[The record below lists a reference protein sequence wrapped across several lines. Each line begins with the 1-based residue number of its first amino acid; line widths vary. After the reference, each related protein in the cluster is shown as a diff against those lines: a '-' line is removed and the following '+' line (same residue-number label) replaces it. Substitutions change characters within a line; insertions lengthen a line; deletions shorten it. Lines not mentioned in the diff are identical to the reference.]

1 MQNSQIIYYTADDL
15 TTGCSAIYQLQLIV
29 YPTPQIL
36 DVPTTLEV
44 CDNATADGFASFD
57 LTTNNTQI
65 LNGLDPANYEITYYT
80 SQVNAEAPSNPIT
93 TPTAY
98 NNTTAFN
105 DTVWVRVE
113 DDPNPTGVT
122 NGCYSVV
129 AMNLVVNEN
138 PVLVQPDPL
147 QLCDDNNP
155 GDEQEFFTLEDA
167 NAQILNGQ
175 TGISLSYHLTQNG
188 ANMDTEEITSPYEN
202 VVNPQTI
209 FIRAENNV
217 TGCISTTTLTLQV
230 NPLPSPLPNPAPLT
244 ACDTDND
251 GIFDMF
257 DLDSQT
263 ISILNGE
270 PNVTI
275 TYHETEQ
282 NAISGAMDLSSPYEN
297 IQAFSQILWV
307 RAENNTTGCYRIVN
321 LELQVLNAPVIPNNI
336 DPIDATP
343 GDNIYIVCDDNNDGF
358 NVFNFDMNVTP
369 VVLGTQNPAD
379 FPISYYTTQ
388 NNAISGINP
397 ITTTA
402 SYPNVTNPQ
411 TIWVRLD
418 NANGCE
424 TIRSFQIEV
433 EFPPVIVTP
442 TVLNACDDLDANY
455 YEDNDGFTTFDLT
468 VKDGEITN
476 NDPSLVVS
484 YHTTAASAQAGTV
497 TIPDPTMFVNTVN
510 AVQTIYVRVVDANT
524 GCFSTTTLTVRVR
537 PNPSPTQNPMDI
549 ELCDDNNSPD
559 GIEVF
564 DLTQNA
570 VDIIN
575 GEPNVSLTYYT
586 DLNEALAGVNFIVD
600 PTMHSNEDPANPG
613 TGISPQT
620 IYVRVTSGSDV
631 NGTGGTGCYT
641 IVDFDIIVNPLPVI
655 PTDDLDIRECEPNT
669 DNVFTFDLTQNTPI
683 ILGAQDGPNY
693 AVTYHTTLLAAQNGT
708 PQIGNPAAFTNSSNP
723 QEIFVNISNTT
734 TGCEIATLSFFI
746 EVNDDAVAYPYANV
760 FEVCDDNME
769 FDNDTTNDSATFDLS
784 TQDAE
789 VLGNDPTNP
798 QPAADF
804 AVSYYETQADA
815 DAGTNPL
822 PTLYDNIVNPQVIYV
837 RVDNNIPTG
846 TPPVDGSFC
855 YDVTTLTLQV
865 NPMPSFNLDDM
876 YLICASTNGTEVL
889 PNDVIDT
896 GLSAANYSFEWYLNG
911 TVNPGQTGP
920 TLAPQEGGSY
930 AVIVT
935 DNVTGCS
942 SDLND
947 PNANTIVE
955 VSTPPVITAEVV
967 TDAFSENHT
976 IQVTATGDG
985 ISEFEF
991 SLDGGAYVSN
1001 EPNDGTYT
1009 FTDVSAGEHIITV
1022 RDKNGCGEASAT
1034 VLAMDYP
1041 LFFTPNGDGYN
1052 DTWNIYGIANQPDA
1066 TIYIFDRMGKLLK
1079 QISPTGAGWDGTY
1092 NGNPMPTSD
1101 YWFTVEYREPNSTS
1115 DEKKQFRAHFT
1126 LKR

>member
-1 MQNSQIIYYTADDL
+1 
-15 TTGCSAIYQLQLIV
+15 
-29 YPTPQIL
+29 PTPQIL
-36 DVPTTLEV
+36 DTPTTIEI
-44 CDNATADGFASFD
+44 CDNATADGFATFD

-65 LNGLDPANYEITYYT
+65 LDGLDPANYEITYYT
-80 SQVNAEAPSNPIT
+80 SQANAEAPSNPIT
-93 TPTAY
+93 SPTAY

-105 DTVWVRVE
+105 QTVWVRVE

-129 AMNLVVNEN
+129 AMNLVVNAN

-147 QLCDDNNP
+147 QLCDENNP

-175 TGISLSYHLTQNG
+175 TGIVLSYHLTQNG
-188 ANMDTEEITSPYEN
+188 ANTDTQEITSPYEN
-202 VVNPQTI
+202 VVNPQTV
-209 FIRAENNV
+209 FVRAENSV

-230 NPLPSPLPNPAPLT
+230 NPLPSPLANPAPLT

-297 IQAFSQILWV
+297 IQPFSQLLWV

-321 LELQVLNAPVIPNNI
+321 LELQVLNSPVIPNNI

-397 ITTTA
+397 ITNTA

-693 AVTYHTTLLAAQNGT
+693 AVTYHTTLLAAQNGA

-822 PTLYDNIVNPQVIYV
+822 PTLYNNIVNPQVIYV

-911 TVNPGQTGP
+911 TVIPGQTGP

-1009 FTDVSAGEHIITV
+1009 FTDVSAGEHVITV

-1092 NGNPMPTSD
+1092 NGEILPTSD

-1115 DEKKQFRAHFT
+1115 DEKKQFRGHFT